1 MSTDINTENE
11 DGLTALHVA
20 TMLDVVQYLHGI
32 GDQNVSK
39 GIHLAAAKGQ
49 IDTLQYL
56 IESGADI
63 EAVNK
68 VLILQTFYE
77 QFFYMKA

>member
-1 MSTDINTENE
+1 LSTDINTENE

-56 IESGADI
+56 IESDADI

-68 VLILQTFYE
+68 VQIL
-77 QFFYMKA
+77 KAFCI

>member
-1 MSTDINTENE
+1 LSTDINTENE